1 MKAIRV
7 NLGKVSITV
16 HGKWENKDYDKLSL
30 VYSEERNSSYISKRP
45 VPAGTFVTD
54 ENYWTLIV
62 QGGNV
67 DTSLSNYY
75 TKSEI
80 DILLE
85 KSIEILQNNLKDYVK
100 TSDFKT
106 INGESIIGEGDIKI
120 ESTDTSNCIYKPTID
135 ESTQITT
142 NIGAIKAGTT
152 LEDLK
157 GKTYSEIID
166 AMLIEEVWDNPN
178 YTHIVGLNDIPS
190 IVKVGT
196 NVTIPTANVQWN
208 SNIKTTAVA
217 NINYTITKAIPGSS
231 VIKYNKSGTA
241 VFTMNYSYPEGYYTI
256 KSNLGNTKD
265 IIVPAYSSSINK
277 IVDITYPWFIN
288 DTTQNLVKIGISK
301 TFNINLTGSPVIK
314 VPFENSEVT
323 IQADLGFG
331 YMDVDWI
338 KTIDNTNL
346 GNAIDET
353 VSYQVFTKPDSYTE
367 NIPHKITIK
376 LIK

>member
-45 VPAGTFVTD
+45 VPAGIFVTD

-208 SNIKTTAVA
+208 SNIKTTAIA

-231 VIKYNKSGTA
+231 VDKYNKSGTA

-353 VSYQVFTKPDSYTE
+353 VPYQVFTKPDSYTE

>member
-67 DTSLSNYY
+67 DASLSNYY
-75 TKSEI
+75 TKTEI
-80 DILLE
+80 DILLQ

-100 TSDFKT
+100 VTDFKT

-120 ESTDTSNCIYKPTID
+120 ESTDTSNGVYKPTID

-178 YTHIVGLNDIPS
+178 YTHIIELSDIPS

-196 NVTIPTANVQWN
+196 NVIIPTANVQWN
-208 SNIKTTAVA
+208 NNIKTTAVA
-217 NINYTITKAIPGSS
+217 NINYMISKAIPGSS
-231 VIKYNKSGTA
+231 VNKYNKSGTA
-241 VFTMNYSYPEGYYTI
+241 VFTMSYSYPEGYYTI

-288 DTTQNLVKIGISK
+288 NTTQNLVKIGMSK
-301 TFNINLTGSPVIK
+301 TFNINLTGSPVVK

-353 VSYQVFTKPDSYTE
+353 VPYQVFTKPDSYTE